1 MGPQGRFRMQ
11 CKGSHKGD
19 TKGLQRGIQR
29 GGRRRGQ
36 KSQKISFSR
45 NSGMPCRALGGHHG
59 GSKDGLK
66 RSRDPLLSHW
76 PNGPLQAPAPPGAQ
90 TKFGTWTE
98 ARLRRATWVR
108 PSSLLEPVPC
118 ATGSRRC
125 RSASA
130 EPLGHFSCGGFVR
143 GRPPR

>member
-1 MGPQGRFRMQ
+1 M
-11 CKGSHKGD
+11 
-19 TKGLQRGIQR
+19 T
-29 GGRRRGQ
+29 
-36 KSQKISFSR
+36 
-45 NSGMPCRALGGHHG
+45 CRALGGHHG
-59 GSKDGLK
+59 GSKDDLK

-118 ATGSRRC
+118 LWGTFPAAALSVGD
-125 RSASA
+125 
-130 EPLGHFSCGGFVR
+130 PLDRLSKDLKNR
-143 GRPPR
+143 